1 MKYGE
6 TLRQRSIPAWSHH
19 NIDYDDIKHFIK
31 ENTTPGKG
39 KSVSVPGKGDDKLE
53 HFEHALFHILAD
65 QHHRIDLFA
74 RSKSGEIQRRL
85 DHAKKQLRSLAAR
98 RTLNADSRIP
108 VSRLERYGRL
118 ENDVIKAGDEIKSL
132 ARFTATQRTAF
143 RKLIKKYKKWTG
155 SAELEDRFR
164 DEVLDD
170 PKSFTKLDLGPLLD
184 DYSATRQSIRDLY
197 ESQMQQ
203 SAGGRSSE
211 AQVPEASTSAIKQLQ
226 ETVESGSKVTFD
238 ANIATVPLGDA
249 GQFASYFVHPENVV
263 ELQMLLL
270 QYARFYSSRS
280 RQSSVATPVTSQP
293 HTPNTG
299 RIDFADYHMLAADNL
314 QRFAQEQSA
323 LTVDDR
329 EHAPGSYPQRAKAC
343 VRWNHTEDALACLR
357 CRNGRTK
364 SAYIKKKHV
373 RDFFDKNADFSQT
386 RGVALAD
393 SSERVEELRKELL
406 KDDILPLFHFSSCRS
421 RLVGLDE
428 SADGLVLAT
437 LDTGI
442 TIETAGSEGSKP
454 TETTFPFALLLVRQ
468 EGIPKSE
475 LLAALD
481 NSHLVERVRGF
492 SLEYHAIWQTHK
504 PSNIPAPFWL
514 PMLSQ
519 DIRKLPPPAMKRA
532 STAGDVRASGSHSAD
547 SNESIRAG
555 TDSSTA
561 VDTSIESPLQLE
573 SAPLKSLRKKK
584 RRIYPEAE
592 SPKQKYWSEYDNPED
607 EDQNGFY
614 IYVDP
619 NETNAFDR
627 FFDRIGNFFTRQ
639 KKPEEEALLYDAASP
654 KEDEESSD
662 EEPDGQVTRLSKPT
676 TSFGTFARPASN
688 RTSGSRREETPAF
701 FLPQFSSICLAAS
714 LSLLFVAYILH
725 QTGRH
730 KYLQEVHI
738 GVFFSILCSLGF
750 VLLGFMNVIRSG
762 SRRGK
767 PISYAAWAIS
777 IFVLIVD
784 AVGSGGLVAWMLG

>member
-39 KSVSVPGKGDDKLE
+39 KTVSVPGKRDDKLQD
-53 HFEHALFHILAD
+53 FENALFHILAD
-65 QHHRIDLFA
+65 QHHRIDLFV
-74 RSKSGEIQRRL
+74 RSKAGEIQRRL
-85 DHAKKQLRSLAAR
+85 DHSKQQLRSLAAR
-98 RTLNADSRIP
+98 RTLNSDSRIP

-118 ENDVIKAGDEIKSL
+118 ENGVIKAGDEIKSL

-197 ESQMQQ
+197 ESHMQQ
-203 SAGGRSSE
+203 SAGGRLSE
-211 AQVPEASTSAIKQLQ
+211 TQVPEASTSAIKQLQ
-226 ETVESGSKVTFD
+226 ETIESVSKVSFD
-238 ANIATVPLGDA
+238 TNIATVPLGDA

-270 QYARFYSSRS
+270 QYARFYDSRS
-280 RQSSVATPVTSQP
+280 RQNSVATPVTSQP
-293 HTPNTG
+293 HTPTTG
-299 RIDFADYHMLAADNL
+299 RIDFADYHMLVADNL

-329 EHAPGSYPQRAKAC
+329 EHAIGNYPQRAKAS

-357 CRNGRTK
+357 CRNGKTK
-364 SAYIKKKHV
+364 SAFIKKKHV
-373 RDFFDKNADFSQT
+373 RDFFDKNAEFSQT

-393 SSERVEELRKELL
+393 STERVEELRKELL
-406 KDDILPLFHFSSCRS
+406 KDDIQPLFHFSSCRS

-428 SADGLVLAT
+428 NADGLVLAT

-442 TIETAGSEGSKP
+442 TIETAAPEGSKT
-454 TETTFPFALLLVRQ
+454 TESTFPFALLLVRQ
-468 EGIPKSE
+468 EGLPKSE

-492 SLEYHAIWQTHK
+492 SLEYHAVWQTHR

-532 STAGDVRASGSHSAD
+532 STTGDVRSSGSHSAN
-547 SNESIRAG
+547 SNGSIRAG

-561 VDTSIESPLQLE
+561 VDTSTDAPSQLE
-573 SAPLKSLRKKK
+573 SAAPLKSFRKKK
-584 RRIYPEAE
+584 RRTYPEAE
-592 SPKQKYWSEYDNPED
+592 SPQQKYWSEYDNPED
-607 EDQNGFY
+607 DDQNGFY

-627 FFDRIGNFFTRQ
+627 FFDRIGTLFTRQ
-639 KKPEEEALLYDAASP
+639 KKPEEEALLYDAGSP
-654 KEDEESSD
+654 KEDEEESSD
-662 EEPDGQVTRLSKPT
+662 EESDAQQAPQPT
-676 TSFGTFARPASN
+676 PSRFGTFARPASI
-688 RTSGSRREETPAF
+688 RSRKEDTHP
-701 FLPQFSSICLAAS
+701 FLPQFTSICFAAS
-714 LSLLFVAYILH
+714 LSLLVVAYLLH

-730 KYLQEVHI
+730 RFLREVHA
-738 GVFFSILCSLGF
+738 GVFFSILCSLVF
-750 VLLGFMNVIRSG
+750 MLLGFMNVIRRR
-762 SRRGK
+762 RRG
-767 PISYAAWAIS
+767 SMAWAIS
-777 IFVLIVD
+777 VFVLGVD
-784 AVGSGGLVAWMLG
+784 VLGSGALLAWMFG